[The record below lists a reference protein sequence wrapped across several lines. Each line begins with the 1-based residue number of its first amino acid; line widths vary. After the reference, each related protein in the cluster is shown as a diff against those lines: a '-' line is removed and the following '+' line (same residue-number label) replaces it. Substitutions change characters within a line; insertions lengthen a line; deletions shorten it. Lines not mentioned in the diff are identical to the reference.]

1 MCSRPDSQPRERIK
15 THAVNPIRVGGINKP
30 DRMPPYRRSVLQLAI
45 EIMADFASMLPAT
58 LANDL

>member
-15 THAVNPIRVGGINKP
+15 THAVNPIASGASTAGW
-30 DRMPPYRRSVLQLAI
+30 DASLCRSVLQLAI
-45 EIMADFASMLPAT
+45 EMMADFVSMLPAT